1 MHLTNS
7 ITEILRCLDRLPKK
21 NIQHV
26 FLKVT
31 KHKQP
36 CLTAEMLGKHTWN
49 IWSLFSKSFHRL
61 RYWDDADFLGYKPTF
76 MDMWWH
82 LYNKY
87 FYPDIFTT
95 HIYYSI
101 LISIYIYIMYFC
113 LPFIK
118 SRGSRFPRR
127 WIPLWEA
134 TSRGAAKTEEQRHHT
149 DCVGTKHVILAI
161 KSEKISH
168 KKGKTQP

>member
-1 MHLTNS
+1 MFNGRNARQTY
-7 ITEILRCLDRLPKK
+7 
-21 NIQHV
+21 V
-26 FLKVT
+26 
-31 KHKQP
+31 
-36 CLTAEMLGKHTWN
+36 N
-49 IWSLFSKSFHRL
+49 IWSLFSKSFTPMVWHFTGFAIGMML
-61 RYWDDADFLGYKPTF
+61 NFWVTNQHLWTCDDICIINTS
-76 MDMWWH
+76 
-82 LYNKY
+82 
-87 FYPDIFTT
+87 IQ
-95 HIYYSI
+95 IYSL
-101 LISIYIYIMYFC
+101 LISTIQYLYPHIYIYIMYFC

-161 KSEKISH
+161 KSEKLSH

>member
-49 IWSLFSKSFHRL
+49 IWSLFSQSFHRL

-101 LISIYIYIMYFC
+101 LISIYIYISC
-113 LPFIK
+113 TSACPSS
-118 SRGSRFPRR
+118 SRAGRVSHVAEFRYGKRRLEERPR
-127 WIPLWEA
+127 
-134 TSRGAAKTEEQRHHT
+134 QRSSGIT
-149 DCVGTKHVILAI
+149 QIVLA
-161 KSEKISH
+161 
-168 KKGKTQP
+168 PNMWF